1 MGPKKDQNIDKARL
15 KTRNVSTMTEDSA
28 NMVTSATI
36 YILTKFVMT
45 KTALDRHVTRGILIL
60 ANLVQGAPIIR
71 KMYVLTLMLLL
82 PVMTRLLMLL
92 LINLQ
97 RNLHC
102 LKTKWLPFK
111 IKLII

>member
-36 YILTKFVMT
+36 YILTKFVMI

-60 ANLVQGAPIIR
+60 ANLVPDVNITGQKYSATCMHLVPTS
-71 KMYVLTLMLLL
+71 YLVLSYH
-82 PVMTRLLMLL
+82 
-92 LINLQ
+92 I
-97 RNLHC
+97 
-102 LKTKWLPFK
+102 
-111 IKLII
+111 